1 MKGGPYGTLAVDFP
15 RRRRLYAVWRTT
27 RIALNA
33 ATSSLLAARSVGR
46 RFGARVA
53 LVDIDFDAAAGDSV
67 ALVGANGAGKSTL
80 LALLA
85 GALEPTSGEIVRD
98 AVARRVGWVP
108 QRPALYSRLS
118 ARENLEHFARL
129 EAVSSPK
136 ERAGE
141 LLELVEVTSDP
152 IPAGTLSGGNQQRL
166 NLAIALLGDP
176 DALLLDE
183 PTSSLDPRQRRRFWQ
198 IARTLPERGGA
209 LVYATQHL
217 SEVDENASHV
227 MLLEGGRCVFTGTLA
242 AWHASEAIEALR

>member
-1 MKGGPYGTLAVDFP
+1 VSGP
-15 RRRRLYAVWRTT
+15 
-27 RIALNA
+27 A
-33 ATSSLLAARSVGR
+33 ASLLAARRVGR

-53 LVDIDFDAAAGDSV
+53 LVAIDFTARSGDSV

-85 GALEPTSGEIVRD
+85 GALKPTSGEIVRD
-98 AVARRVGWVP
+98 TSARRVGWVP

-118 ARENLEHFARL
+118 ALENLEHFARL
-129 EAVSSPK
+129 EAVPTPK
-136 ERAGE
+136 ERARE
-141 LLELVEVTSDP
+141 LLQLVEVTSDP
-152 IPAGTLSGGNQQRL
+152 VPAGTLSSGNQQRL
-166 NLAIALLGDP
+166 NLAIALLSDP

-183 PTSSLDPRQRRRFWQ
+183 PTSSLDPRQRRRFWE
-198 IARTLPERGGA
+198 IARRLPERGGA

-227 MLLEGGRCVFTGTLA
+227 MLLEAGRCAFSGTLE